1 MGIYPVPAAS
11 AALAELALGVLDQLA
26 CALDRNDEQPN
37 IALAEQLVAQRD
49 HKAIATLAGALQN
62 ASKAV
67 ANDAIK
73 VLYEIGY
80 RAPEL
85 IAPHA
90 GAFLSRLD
98 ASANRQVWGALKAL
112 ETLAPLEPR
121 LLSEHLDSILAAADA
136 GSVIAKD
143 ATMGVL
149 AGLARSGHYKE
160 VAPIILDQ
168 IETAPVNQ
176 LPAYAEIAAS
186 VVTGPERARLI
197 AILERRVTSISQ
209 PAKLKRIAKVT
220 RSLSR

>member
-1 MGIYPVPAAS
+1 M
-11 AALAELALGVLDQLA
+11 GVLDQLA
-26 CALDRNDEQPN
+26 CALNRNDEQPN
-37 IALAEQLVAQRD
+37 IVLAEQLVAQRD
-49 HKAIATLAGALQN
+49 HAAIATLADALQN
-62 ASKAV
+62 AGKAV

-98 ASANRQVWGALKAL
+98 ASTNRQVWGALKAL

-121 LLSEHLDSILAAADA
+121 LLSEHLDTILAAADA

-143 ATMGVL
+143 ATMGIL
-149 AGLARSGHYKE
+149 TGLARSGHYGK
-160 VAPIILDQ
+160 AALIMLDR

-176 LPAYAEIAAS
+176 LPAYAEMAAS
-186 VVTGPERARLI
+186 VVAGRERARLL
-197 AILERRVTSISQ
+197 AILEERVTSIAQ
-209 PAKLKRIAKVT
+209 PAKQKRIAKVT

>member
-1 MGIYPVPAAS
+1 LGI
-11 AALAELALGVLDQLA
+11 LDQLA
-26 CALDRNDEQPN
+26 CALGRNDEQPN

-49 HKAIATLAGALQN
+49 HTAIATLADALQKT
-62 ASKAV
+62 SKAV

-90 GAFLSRLD
+90 DAFLSRLD

-197 AILERRVTSISQ
+197 AILDRRVTSISQ